1 MRTLFS
7 IWSWLVLAVV
17 AVGGFFLAVPL
28 AIITRPFDRRR
39 GVPGRF
45 LRLLGVV
52 IAKLNPQW
60 SFSVECDRDG
70 YRPRRTV
77 VVANHVSNSD
87 AFLIAHVPWEMKW
100 LCKSSL
106 FFIPFVGWLMWLAN
120 DVPVKRGVRDS
131 AKLAMG
137 ECRKH
142 LERGMPVMIFPEGT
156 RSRTGELLPFRD
168 GAFRLAIEAGAE
180 VLPLAVAGT
189 REALPKHSWRFGRAR
204 GVVVVG
210 EPIATDGM
218 TLEDLPT
225 LKAQTRAAIEAL
237 YAEIAPRTAL

>member
-1 MRTLFS
+1 
-7 IWSWLVLAVV
+7 
-17 AVGGFFLAVPL
+17 
-28 AIITRPFDRRR
+28 
-39 GVPGRF
+39 
-45 LRLLGVV
+45 
-52 IAKLNPQW
+52 
-60 SFSVECDRDG
+60 
-70 YRPRRTV
+70 
-77 VVANHVSNSD
+77 
-87 AFLIAHVPWEMKW
+87 
-100 LCKSSL
+100 
-106 FFIPFVGWLMWLAN
+106 
-120 DVPVKRGVRDS
+120 
-131 AKLAMG
+131 
-137 ECRKH
+137 
-142 LERGMPVMIFPEGT
+142 MIFPEGT